1 MAARKSIAGAAM
13 APRDRII
20 EGLNAMVTK
29 KLMLLSGVIAVLG
42 GCSDQT
48 STGANSA
55 TVNTSAAA
63 SPASDVTRVRGVI
76 TAVGADALTVQT
88 YDGKSVS
95 VPLDA
100 QTKVAWV
107 VKSDLSTLKDGDFV
121 GTATTGPDDA
131 LRAVELVIFP
141 EAMRGTGEGHYPW
154 DVPGAIAAAGS
165 GMNGSSA
172 MTNGTVDGQSAMTNG
187 TVDGQ
192 SAMTNGTVDQQSGM
206 TNGTVTGGAGKPGET
221 KLSISYKGG
230 KAQVVVPVGTPIV
243 RFEPTERS
251 VLAKGQKLF
260 AVTPAGAS
268 GAKSVAVGK
277 DGLTPPM

>member
-1 MAARKSIAGAAM
+1 
-13 APRDRII
+13 
-20 EGLNAMVTK
+20 MVTK

-42 GCSDQT
+42 GCGDTT
-48 STGANSA
+48 STGANTA

-63 SPASDVTRVRGVI
+63 SAASDVTRVRGVI
-76 TAVGADALTVQT
+76 TAVGADTVTVQT

-100 QTKVAWV
+100 KTKVAWV
-107 VKSDLSTLKDGDFV
+107 VKSDLSTLKDGDFI

-154 DVPGAIAAAGS
+154 DVPGVVAAAG
-165 GMNGSSA
+165 GGA
-172 MTNGTVDGQSAMTNG
+172 A
-187 TVDGQ
+187 DGQ

-206 TNGTVTGGAGKPGET
+206 TNGTVTGGAGKAGET

-243 RFEPTERS
+243 RFEPAERS
-251 VLAKGQKLF
+251 ILAKGQKLF
-260 AVTPAGAS
+260 AITSTGAS
-268 GAKSVAVGK
+268 GARSVAVGK

>member
-1 MAARKSIAGAAM
+1 M
-13 APRDRII
+13 
-20 EGLNAMVTK
+20 LTK
-29 KLMLLSGVIAVLG
+29 KLMLLGGVIAVLG
-42 GCSDQT
+42 GCGQTT
-48 STGANSA
+48 STDSNTTTANIA
-55 TVNTSAAA
+55 MGNTSAAA
-63 SPASDVTRVRGVI
+63 SATPAVNRVRGVI
-76 TAVGADALTVQT
+76 TAIGTDALTVQT
-88 YDGKSVS
+88 YDGKSAT

-100 QTKVAWV
+100 NTKFAWV
-107 VKSDLSTLKDGDFV
+107 VKSDLSTLKDGDFI

-154 DVPGAIAAAGS
+154 DVPGAVAAAG
-165 GMNGSSA
+165 GGTNGSSA

-192 SAMTNGTVDQQSGM
+192 SAMTNGTVDGQSAMTNGTVAQQSGM

-221 KLSISYKGG
+221 KLNISYKGG

-243 RFEPTERS
+243 RFEPAERT

-260 AVTPAGAS
+260 AIVSTDAS

>member
-1 MAARKSIAGAAM
+1 M
-13 APRDRII
+13 
-20 EGLNAMVTK
+20 LTK

-42 GCSDQT
+42 GCGQTT
-48 STGANSA
+48 STDSNTTTTNIAMG
-55 TVNTSAAA
+55 NTSAAA
-63 SPASDVTRVRGVI
+63 SATPAVNRVRGVI
-76 TAVGADALTVQT
+76 TAIGTDALTVQT
-88 YDGKSVS
+88 YDGKSAT

-100 QTKVAWV
+100 NTKFAWV
-107 VKSDLSTLKDGDFV
+107 VKSDLSTLKDGDFI

-154 DVPGAIAAAGS
+154 DVPGAVAAAG
-165 GMNGSSA
+165 GGTNGSSA

-187 TVDGQ
+187 TV
-192 SAMTNGTVDQQSGM
+192 SQQSGM

-221 KLSISYKGG
+221 RLSISYKGG

-243 RFEPTERS
+243 RFEPAERT

-260 AVTPAGAS
+260 AIISPGSAGAR
-268 GAKSVAVGK
+268 SVAVGK

>member
-1 MAARKSIAGAAM
+1 
-13 APRDRII
+13 
-20 EGLNAMVTK
+20 MVTK

-42 GCSDQT
+42 GCGDTT
-48 STGANSA
+48 SNDANTA

-63 SPASDVTRVRGVI
+63 SAASDVTRVRGVI
-76 TAVGADALTVQT
+76 TAVGADSVTVQT

-100 QTKVAWV
+100 KTKVAWV
-107 VKSDLSTLKDGDFV
+107 VKSDLSTLKDGDFI

-154 DVPGAIAAAGS
+154 DVPGVVAAAG
-165 GMNGSSA
+165 GGA
-172 MTNGTVDGQSAMTNG
+172 A
-187 TVDGQ
+187 DGQ

-243 RFEPTERS
+243 RFEPAERS
-251 VLAKGQKLF
+251 ILAKGQKLF
-260 AVTPAGAS
+260 AITLAGAS
-268 GAKSVAVGK
+268 GARSVAVGK

>member
-1 MAARKSIAGAAM
+1 M
-13 APRDRII
+13 
-20 EGLNAMVTK
+20 LTK
-29 KLMLLSGVIAVLG
+29 KLMLLSGVVAVLG
-42 GCSDQT
+42 GCGQTT
-48 STGANSA
+48 STDSNTTTTNIAMAN
-55 TVNTSAAA
+55 AAA
-63 SPASDVTRVRGVI
+63 SATPAVNRVRGVI
-76 TAVGADALTVQT
+76 TAIGTDALTVQT
-88 YDGKSVS
+88 YDGKSAT

-100 QTKVAWV
+100 STKFAWV
-107 VKSDLSTLKDGDFV
+107 VKSDLSTLKDGDFI

-154 DVPGAIAAAGS
+154 DVPGAVAAAGGGS
-165 GMNGSSA
+165 NGSSA

-192 SAMTNGTVDQQSGM
+192 SAMTNGTVAQQSGM

-243 RFEPTERS
+243 RFEPADRK

-260 AVTPAGAS
+260 AIVSTDSA

>member
-1 MAARKSIAGAAM
+1 MIF
-13 APRDRII
+13 
-20 EGLNAMVTK
+20 EGSNAMMTK

-42 GCSDQT
+42 GCGDTT
-48 STGANSA
+48 STGANTA

-63 SPASDVTRVRGVI
+63 SAASDVTRVRGVI
-76 TAVGADALTVQT
+76 TAVGADAVTVQT

-100 QTKVAWV
+100 KTKVAWV
-107 VKSDLSTLKDGDFV
+107 VKSDLSTLKDGDFI

-154 DVPGAIAAAGS
+154 DVPGVVAAAG
-165 GMNGSSA
+165 GGA
-172 MTNGTVDGQSAMTNG
+172 ADGQSAMTNG

-243 RFEPTERS
+243 RFEPAERS
-251 VLAKGQKLF
+251 ILAKGQKLF
-260 AVTPAGAS
+260 AITSAGAS
-268 GAKSVAVGK
+268 GARSVAVGK

>member
-1 MAARKSIAGAAM
+1 M
-13 APRDRII
+13 
-20 EGLNAMVTK
+20 LTK
-29 KLMLLSGVIAVLG
+29 KLMLLSGVVAVLG
-42 GCSDQT
+42 GCGQT
-48 STGANSA
+48 ISTDSNTTTANIA
-55 TVNTSAAA
+55 MGNTSAAA
-63 SPASDVTRVRGVI
+63 SATPAVNRVRGVI
-76 TAVGADALTVQT
+76 TAVGANALTVQT
-88 YDGKSVS
+88 YDGKSVD

-100 QTKVAWV
+100 STKFAWV
-107 VKSDLSTLKDGDFV
+107 VKSDLSTLKDGDFI
-121 GTATTGPDDA
+121 GTATTGPDNA

-154 DVPGAIAAAGS
+154 DVPGAVAAGGGGTS
-165 GMNGSSA
+165 SSSA

-192 SAMTNGTVDQQSGM
+192 SAMTNGTVAQQSGM

-243 RFEPTERS
+243 RFEPAERK

-260 AVTPAGAS
+260 AIISADSKGAR
-268 GAKSVAVGK
+268 SVAVGK

>member
-1 MAARKSIAGAAM
+1 
-13 APRDRII
+13 
-20 EGLNAMVTK
+20 MVTK

-42 GCSDQT
+42 GCGDTT
-48 STGANSA
+48 STGANTA

-63 SPASDVTRVRGVI
+63 SAAPDVTRVRGVI
-76 TAVGADALTVQT
+76 TAVGADTVTVQT

-100 QTKVAWV
+100 KTKVAWV
-107 VKSDLSTLKDGDFV
+107 VKSDLSTLKDGDFI

-154 DVPGAIAAAGS
+154 DVPGVVAAAG
-165 GMNGSSA
+165 GGAADGQSA

-192 SAMTNGTVDQQSGM
+192 SAMTNGTVAQQSGM

-243 RFEPTERS
+243 RFEPAERT

-260 AVTPAGAS
+260 AIISPGSKGAR
-268 GAKSVAVGK
+268 SVAVGK

>member
-1 MAARKSIAGAAM
+1 MM
-13 APRDRII
+13 
-20 EGLNAMVTK
+20 TK

-42 GCSDQT
+42 GCGDQT
-48 STGANSA
+48 STGANNA
-55 TVNTSAAA
+55 TANTSAAA

-76 TAVGADALTVQT
+76 TAVGTDALTVQT

-154 DVPGAIAAAGS
+154 DVPGAVAAAGG

-206 TNGTVTGGAGKPGET
+206 TNGTVTGGATGGAGKPGET

>member
-1 MAARKSIAGAAM
+1 M
-13 APRDRII
+13 
-20 EGLNAMVTK
+20 LTK
-29 KLMLLSGVIAVLG
+29 KLMLLGGVIAVLG
-42 GCSDQT
+42 GCGQTT
-48 STGANSA
+48 STDSNTTTANIA
-55 TVNTSAAA
+55 MGNTSAAA
-63 SPASDVTRVRGVI
+63 SATPAVNRVRGVI
-76 TAVGADALTVQT
+76 TAIGTDALTVQT
-88 YDGKSVS
+88 YDGKSVT

-100 QTKVAWV
+100 NTKFAWV
-107 VKSDLSTLKDGDFV
+107 VKSDLSTLKDGDFI

-154 DVPGAIAAAGS
+154 DVPGAVAAAG
-165 GMNGSSA
+165 GGTNGSSA

-187 TVDGQ
+187 TV
-192 SAMTNGTVDQQSGM
+192 AQQSGM
-206 TNGTVTGGAGKPGET
+206 TNGTVTGGAGKAGET

-243 RFEPTERS
+243 RFEPAERT

-260 AVTPAGAS
+260 AIISPGSAGAR
-268 GAKSVAVGK
+268 SVAVGK

>member
-1 MAARKSIAGAAM
+1 M
-13 APRDRII
+13 
-20 EGLNAMVTK
+20 LTK
-29 KLMLLSGVIAVLG
+29 KQMLLSGVVAVLA
-42 GCSDQT
+42 GCGQTT
-48 STGANSA
+48 STDSNTTTANIA
-55 TVNTSAAA
+55 MGNTSAAA
-63 SPASDVTRVRGVI
+63 SATPAVNRVRGVI
-76 TAVGADALTVQT
+76 TAIGTDALTVQT
-88 YDGKSVS
+88 YDGKSAT

-100 QTKVAWV
+100 NTKFAWV
-107 VKSDLSTLKDGDFV
+107 VKSDLSTLKDGDFI

-154 DVPGAIAAAGS
+154 DVPGAVAAAG
-165 GMNGSSA
+165 GGTNGSSA

-192 SAMTNGTVDQQSGM
+192 SAMTNGTVAQQSGM

-243 RFEPTERS
+243 RFEPAQRT

-260 AVTPAGAS
+260 AIISADSKGAR
-268 GAKSVAVGK
+268 SVAVGK

>member
-1 MAARKSIAGAAM
+1 M
-13 APRDRII
+13 
-20 EGLNAMVTK
+20 LTK
-29 KLMLLSGVIAVLG
+29 KLMLLSGVVTVLG
-42 GCSDQT
+42 GCGQTT
-48 STGANSA
+48 STDSNTSTANIA
-55 TVNTSAAA
+55 MGNTSAAA
-63 SPASDVTRVRGVI
+63 SATPAVNRVRGVI
-76 TAVGADALTVQT
+76 TAIGTDALTVQT
-88 YDGKSVS
+88 YDGKSAS

-100 QTKVAWV
+100 NTKFAWV
-107 VKSDLSTLKDGDFV
+107 VKSDLSTLKDGDFI

-154 DVPGAIAAAGS
+154 DVPGAVAAAG
-165 GMNGSSA
+165 GGTNGSSA

-187 TVDGQ
+187 TV
-192 SAMTNGTVDQQSGM
+192 SQQSGM

-243 RFEPTERS
+243 RFEPAQRT

-260 AVTPAGAS
+260 AIISADSKGAR
-268 GAKSVAVGK
+268 SVAVGK

>member
-1 MAARKSIAGAAM
+1 M
-13 APRDRII
+13 
-20 EGLNAMVTK
+20 LTK
-29 KLMLLSGVIAVLG
+29 KLMLLGGVIAVLG
-42 GCSDQT
+42 GCGQTT
-48 STGANSA
+48 STDSNTTTANIA
-55 TVNTSAAA
+55 MANTSATA
-63 SPASDVTRVRGVI
+63 SATPAVNRVRGVI
-76 TAVGADALTVQT
+76 TAIGTDALTVQT
-88 YDGKSVS
+88 YDGKSAT

-100 QTKVAWV
+100 NTKFAWV
-107 VKSDLSTLKDGDFV
+107 VKSDLSTLKDGDFI

-154 DVPGAIAAAGS
+154 DVPGAVAAAGGGS
-165 GMNGSSA
+165 NGSSA

-192 SAMTNGTVDQQSGM
+192 SAMTNGTVAQQSGM

-243 RFEPTERS
+243 RFEPAQRT

-260 AVTPAGAS
+260 AIISADAKGAR
-268 GAKSVAVGK
+268 SVAVGK

>member
-1 MAARKSIAGAAM
+1 MM
-13 APRDRII
+13 
-20 EGLNAMVTK
+20 TK
-29 KLMLLSGVIAVLG
+29 KLMLLSGVVAVLA
-42 GCSDQT
+42 GCGNKT
-48 STGANSA
+48 SVDANSA
-55 TVNTSAAA
+55 TANTSATA
-63 SPASDVTRVRGVI
+63 SAASDVTRVRGVI
-76 TAVGADALTVQT
+76 TAVGTDALTVQT

-100 QTKVAWV
+100 TTKFAWV
-107 VKSDLSTLKDGDFV
+107 VKSDLSTLKDGDFI

-154 DVPGAIAAAGS
+154 DVPGAVAAAG
-165 GMNGSSA
+165 GGTNGS
-172 MTNGTVDGQSAMTNG
+172 SAMTNG

-243 RFEPTERS
+243 RFEPAERS
-251 VLAKGQKLF
+251 VLTKGQKLF
-260 AVTPAGAS
+260 AITSTGAS

>member
-1 MAARKSIAGAAM
+1 M
-13 APRDRII
+13 
-20 EGLNAMVTK
+20 LTK
-29 KLMLLSGVIAVLG
+29 KLMLLSGVVAVLG
-42 GCSDQT
+42 GCGQTT
-48 STGANSA
+48 STDSNTTTANIAMGNTTATSA
-55 TVNTSAAA
+55 TPAVN
-63 SPASDVTRVRGVI
+63 RVRGVI
-76 TAVGADALTVQT
+76 TAIGTDALTVQT
-88 YDGKSVS
+88 YDGKSAT

-100 QTKVAWV
+100 KTKFAWV
-107 VKSDLSTLKDGDFV
+107 VKSDLSTLKDGDFI

-154 DVPGAIAAAGS
+154 DVPGAVAVAG
-165 GMNGSSA
+165 GGTNGSSA

-192 SAMTNGTVDQQSGM
+192 SAMTNGTVAQQSGM

-243 RFEPTERS
+243 RFEPAERT

-260 AVTPAGAS
+260 AIVSADSKGAR
-268 GAKSVAVGK
+268 SVAVGK

>member
-1 MAARKSIAGAAM
+1 M
-13 APRDRII
+13 
-20 EGLNAMVTK
+20 LTK
-29 KLMLLSGVIAVLG
+29 KLVLLSGVVAVLG
-42 GCSDQT
+42 GCGQTT
-48 STGANSA
+48 STDSNTSTANIA
-55 TVNTSAAA
+55 MGNTSAAA
-63 SPASDVTRVRGVI
+63 SEAPAVNRVRGVI
-76 TAVGADALTVQT
+76 TAISTDALTVQT
-88 YDGKSVS
+88 YDGKSAT
-95 VPLDA
+95 VPLDTN
-100 QTKVAWV
+100 TKFAWV
-107 VKSDLSTLKDGDFV
+107 VKSDLSTLKDGDFI
-121 GTATTGPDDA
+121 GTATTGPDNA

-154 DVPGAIAAAGS
+154 DVPGAVAAAGGGTS
-165 GMNGSSA
+165 GSSA

-192 SAMTNGTVDQQSGM
+192 SAMTNGTVAQQSGM

-243 RFEPTERS
+243 RFEPAERT

-260 AVTPAGAS
+260 AIVSTDSKGAR
-268 GAKSVAVGK
+268 SVAVGK

>member
-1 MAARKSIAGAAM
+1 MLM
-13 APRDRII
+13 
-20 EGLNAMVTK
+20 K
-29 KLMLLSGVIAVLG
+29 KLMLLGGVIAVLG
-42 GCSDQT
+42 GCGQTT
-48 STGANSA
+48 STDSNTTTANIA
-55 TVNTSAAA
+55 MGNTSAAA
-63 SPASDVTRVRGVI
+63 SATPAVNRVRGVI
-76 TAVGADALTVQT
+76 TAIGTDALTVQT
-88 YDGKSVS
+88 YDGKSAT

-100 QTKVAWV
+100 NTKFAWV
-107 VKSDLSTLKDGDFV
+107 VKSDLSTLKDGDFI

-154 DVPGAIAAAGS
+154 DVPGAVAAAG
-165 GMNGSSA
+165 GGTNGSSA

-192 SAMTNGTVDQQSGM
+192 SAMTNGTVAQQSGM

-243 RFEPTERS
+243 RFEPAERS

-260 AVTPAGAS
+260 AITSTDAS

>member
-1 MAARKSIAGAAM
+1 
-13 APRDRII
+13 
-20 EGLNAMVTK
+20 MVTK

-42 GCSDQT
+42 GCGDQT
-48 STGANSA
+48 STGANTA
-55 TVNTSAAA
+55 TANTSAAA

-76 TAVGADALTVQT
+76 TAVGTDALTVQT

-154 DVPGAIAAAGS
+154 DVPGAVAAAGG
-165 GMNGSSA
+165 GMNGS
-172 MTNGTVDGQSAMTNG
+172 
-187 TVDGQ
+187 

-243 RFEPTERS
+243 RFEPAERS

-260 AVTPAGAS
+260 AITLAGAS
-268 GAKSVAVGK
+268 GARSVAVGK

>member
-1 MAARKSIAGAAM
+1 M
-13 APRDRII
+13 
-20 EGLNAMVTK
+20 LTK
-29 KLMLLSGVIAVLG
+29 KLMLLSGVVAVLG
-42 GCSDQT
+42 GCGQTT
-48 STGANSA
+48 STDSNTSTANIA
-55 TVNTSAAA
+55 MGNTSATA
-63 SPASDVTRVRGVI
+63 SATPAVNRVRGVI
-76 TAVGADALTVQT
+76 TAIGTDALTVQT
-88 YDGKSVS
+88 YDGKSAT

-100 QTKVAWV
+100 NTKFAWV
-107 VKSDLSTLKDGDFV
+107 VKSDLSTLKDGDFI

-154 DVPGAIAAAGS
+154 DVPGAVAAAG
-165 GMNGSSA
+165 GGTNGSSA

-187 TVDGQ
+187 TV
-192 SAMTNGTVDQQSGM
+192 AQQSGM

-243 RFEPTERS
+243 RFEPAERT

-260 AVTPAGAS
+260 AIISADSKGAR
-268 GAKSVAVGK
+268 SVAVGK

>member
-1 MAARKSIAGAAM
+1 M
-13 APRDRII
+13 
-20 EGLNAMVTK
+20 LTK
-29 KLMLLSGVIAVLG
+29 KLMLLGGVIAVLG
-42 GCSDQT
+42 GCGQTT
-48 STGANSA
+48 STDSNTSTANIA
-55 TVNTSAAA
+55 MGNTSATSAA
-63 SPASDVTRVRGVI
+63 PAVNRVRGVI
-76 TAVGADALTVQT
+76 TAIGTDALTVQT
-88 YDGKSVS
+88 YDGKSAT

-100 QTKVAWV
+100 NTKFAWV
-107 VKSDLSTLKDGDFV
+107 VKSDLSTLKDGDFI

-154 DVPGAIAAAGS
+154 DVPGAVAAAGGGTS
-165 GMNGSSA
+165 GSSA

-192 SAMTNGTVDQQSGM
+192 SAMTNGTVAQQSGM

-243 RFEPTERS
+243 RFEPAERT
-251 VLAKGQKLF
+251 VLVKGQKLF
-260 AVTPAGAS
+260 AIVSADAKGAR
-268 GAKSVAVGK
+268 SVAVGK

>member
-1 MAARKSIAGAAM
+1 M
-13 APRDRII
+13 
-20 EGLNAMVTK
+20 LTK
-29 KLMLLSGVIAVLG
+29 KLMLLGGVIAVLG
-42 GCSDQT
+42 GCGQTT
-48 STGANSA
+48 STDSNTSTANIAMGNTSGAASA
-55 TVNTSAAA
+55 TPAVN
-63 SPASDVTRVRGVI
+63 RVRGVI
-76 TAVGADALTVQT
+76 TAIGTDALTVQT
-88 YDGKSVS
+88 YDGKSAT

-100 QTKVAWV
+100 GTKFAWV
-107 VKSDLSTLKDGDFV
+107 VKSDLSTLKDGDFI

-131 LRAVELVIFP
+131 LRAVEVVIFP

-154 DVPGAIAAAGS
+154 DVPGAVASAG
-165 GMNGSSA
+165 GGANGS
-172 MTNGTVDGQSAMTNG
+172 SAMTNG

-206 TNGTVTGGAGKPGET
+206 TNGTVTNGATGGAGKAGET

-243 RFEPTERS
+243 RFEPAQRT

-260 AVTPAGAS
+260 AIISADAK

>member
-1 MAARKSIAGAAM
+1 M
-13 APRDRII
+13 
-20 EGLNAMVTK
+20 LTK
-29 KLMLLSGVIAVLG
+29 KLMLLSGVVAVLG
-42 GCSDQT
+42 GCGQTT
-48 STGANSA
+48 STDSNTSTANIA
-55 TVNTSAAA
+55 MGNTSAAA
-63 SPASDVTRVRGVI
+63 SATPAVNRVRGVI
-76 TAVGADALTVQT
+76 TAIGTDALTVQT
-88 YDGKSVS
+88 YDGKSAT

-100 QTKVAWV
+100 NTKFAWV
-107 VKSDLSTLKDGDFV
+107 VKSDLSTLKDGDFI

-154 DVPGAIAAAGS
+154 DVPGAVAAAGGGTS
-165 GMNGSSA
+165 GSSA

-187 TVDGQ
+187 TV
-192 SAMTNGTVDQQSGM
+192 AQQSGM

-243 RFEPTERS
+243 RFEPAERT

-260 AVTPAGAS
+260 AIVATDS
-268 GAKSVAVGK
+268 KGAKSVAVGK

>member
-1 MAARKSIAGAAM
+1 M
-13 APRDRII
+13 
-20 EGLNAMVTK
+20 LTK
-29 KLMLLSGVIAVLG
+29 KLMLLSGVVAVLG
-42 GCSDQT
+42 GCGQTT
-48 STGANSA
+48 STDSNTSTANIA
-55 TVNTSAAA
+55 MGNTSAAA
-63 SPASDVTRVRGVI
+63 SATPAVNRVRGVI
-76 TAVGADALTVQT
+76 TAIGTDALTVQT

-100 QTKVAWV
+100 KTKVAWV
-107 VKSDLSTLKDGDFV
+107 VKSDLSTLKDGDFI

-141 EAMRGTGEGHYPW
+141 EAMRGTGEGQYPW
-154 DVPGAIAAAGS
+154 DVPGAVAAAGG
-165 GMNGSSA
+165 GMSGSSA
-172 MTNGTVDGQSAMTNG
+172 MTNGTVDGQSAMTTG

-192 SAMTNGTVDQQSGM
+192 SAMTNGTVAQQSGM

-230 KAQVVVPVGTPIV
+230 KAQVVVPVGTPLV
-243 RFEPTERS
+243 RFEPAERS

-260 AVTPAGAS
+260 AITLAGAS
-268 GAKSVAVGK
+268 GARSVAVGK

>member
-1 MAARKSIAGAAM
+1 M
-13 APRDRII
+13 
-20 EGLNAMVTK
+20 LTK
-29 KLMLLSGVIAVLG
+29 KLMLLSGVVAVLG
-42 GCSDQT
+42 GCGQTT
-48 STGANSA
+48 STDSNTSTANIAMGNATAMSA
-55 TVNTSAAA
+55 TPAVN
-63 SPASDVTRVRGVI
+63 RVRGVI
-76 TAVGADALTVQT
+76 TAIGTDALTVQT
-88 YDGKSVS
+88 YDGKSAT

-100 QTKVAWV
+100 NTKFAWV
-107 VKSDLSTLKDGDFV
+107 VKSDLSTLKDGDFI

-154 DVPGAIAAAGS
+154 DVPGAVAAAGGGTS
-165 GMNGSSA
+165 GSSA

-192 SAMTNGTVDQQSGM
+192 SAMTNGTVAQQSGM

-243 RFEPTERS
+243 RFEPAQRT

-260 AVTPAGAS
+260 AIVATDS
-268 GAKSVAVGK
+268 KGAKSVAVGK

>member
-1 MAARKSIAGAAM
+1 M
-13 APRDRII
+13 
-20 EGLNAMVTK
+20 LTK
-29 KLMLLSGVIAVLG
+29 KLMLLSGVVAVLG
-42 GCSDQT
+42 GCGQTT
-48 STGANSA
+48 STDSNTTTANIA
-55 TVNTSAAA
+55 MGNTSAAA
-63 SPASDVTRVRGVI
+63 SATPAVNRVRGVI
-76 TAVGADALTVQT
+76 TAIGTDALTVKT
-88 YDGKSVS
+88 YDGKSAT

-100 QTKVAWV
+100 NTKFAWV
-107 VKSDLSTLKDGDFV
+107 VKSDLSTLKDGDFI

-154 DVPGAIAAAGS
+154 DVPGAVAAAG
-165 GMNGSSA
+165 GGTNGSSA

-187 TVDGQ
+187 TV
-192 SAMTNGTVDQQSGM
+192 AQQSGM
-206 TNGTVTGGAGKPGET
+206 TNGIVTGGAGKPGET

-243 RFEPTERS
+243 RFEPAERK

-260 AVTPAGAS
+260 AIVSTDSAGAR
-268 GAKSVAVGK
+268 SVAVGK

>member
-1 MAARKSIAGAAM
+1 M
-13 APRDRII
+13 
-20 EGLNAMVTK
+20 LTK
-29 KLMLLSGVIAVLG
+29 KLMLLSGVVAVLA
-42 GCSDQT
+42 GCGQTT
-48 STGANSA
+48 STDSNTTTANIA
-55 TVNTSAAA
+55 MGNTSATA
-63 SPASDVTRVRGVI
+63 SATPAVNRVRGVI
-76 TAVGADALTVQT
+76 TAIGADALTVQT
-88 YDGKSVS
+88 YDGKSAA

-100 QTKVAWV
+100 NTKFAWV
-107 VKSDLSTLKDGDFV
+107 VKSDLSTLKDGDFI

-154 DVPGAIAAAGS
+154 DVPGAVAAAG
-165 GMNGSSA
+165 GGTNGSSA

-187 TVDGQ
+187 TV
-192 SAMTNGTVDQQSGM
+192 AQQSGM

-243 RFEPTERS
+243 RFEPAERT

-260 AVTPAGAS
+260 AIISADAKGAR
-268 GAKSVAVGK
+268 SVAVGK

>member
-1 MAARKSIAGAAM
+1 M
-13 APRDRII
+13 
-20 EGLNAMVTK
+20 LTK
-29 KLMLLSGVIAVLG
+29 KLVLLSGVVAVLG
-42 GCSDQT
+42 GCGQTT
-48 STGANSA
+48 STDSNTSTANIA
-55 TVNTSAAA
+55 MGNTSAAA
-63 SPASDVTRVRGVI
+63 SVTPAVNRVRGVI
-76 TAVGADALTVQT
+76 TAIGTDALTVQT
-88 YDGKSVS
+88 YDGKSAT

-100 QTKVAWV
+100 NTKFAWV
-107 VKSDLSTLKDGDFV
+107 VKSDLSTLKDGDFI
-121 GTATTGPDDA
+121 GTATTGPDNA

-154 DVPGAIAAAGS
+154 DVPGAVAAAG
-165 GMNGSSA
+165 GGTNGSSA

-192 SAMTNGTVDQQSGM
+192 SAMTNGTVAQQSGM

-243 RFEPTERS
+243 RFEPAERT

-260 AVTPAGAS
+260 AIISPGSAGAR
-268 GAKSVAVGK
+268 SVAVGK